1 MKKKLVA
8 LVALAAMVLSMLPVA
23 AFADETTTPTTPKIN
38 IYVTGYNN
46 DMSRDEISVSI
57 TGDDLEVGMLVYWL
71 VNGVDQ
77 PQYLGKI
84 TRTGESQNNFYIKKA
99 DIPGIEDG
107 VNRPLTISVSD
118 ADFENFIISKEV
130 DKDIQPV
137 APSSMKINVDT
148 KGGTSNRTFTV
159 TFDDEYVMGANDE
172 LAYQQFDKDGDP
184 VPGTNTKYVDITS
197 VKDGKFTFTKSFDED
212 TASVK
217 FTFERNGV
225 ADKDLTATVK
235 LESPYGEF
243 KELML
248 DFGTTVIKQG
258 ETLTGK
264 LYYVNTDGKR
274 TDITDEA
281 DSYNVVT
288 TDSDALESSNSP
300 DTPTVTIADDAT
312 LGSKVNILAFYNNKP
327 VNASLTVIDDAEP
340 GKVKMNITSGSIV
353 TEKEDQIGV
362 AFTLLD
368 NNGKTMK
375 LSFRPTNVDIR
386 WIDSSV
392 SDPGF
397 SVIATDGTT
406 TLLQTKGVL
415 NTALACKKPCTG
427 KFEITFTDDKG
438 HAYQVVS
445 DTFTFK
451 DPDAEPEGAQKVV
464 VTIGSTTMQVDGKNK
479 TIIAPPIID
488 NGRTYVP
495 LRAISEA
502 FGATVDWKQATNLI
516 TIDRGDTHIV
526 MTPYKL
532 AYTLNGQEKMMDVA
546 PYISTAYASTMVP
559 VRFIA
564 DAFGFDSIPEYNADN
579 TTRAVTF
586 TVK

>member
-1 MKKKLVA
+1 MKKRLIA

-23 AFADETTTPTTPKIN
+23 AFAAETTTPADDIE

-46 DMSRDEISVSI
+46 NTTGQDVSISI
-57 TGDDLEVGMLVYWL
+57 TGDDLKNGMTVLWRVE
-71 VNGVDQ
+71 GISEFTT
-77 PQYLGKI
+77 LGDI
-84 TRTGESQNNFYIKKA
+84 YNPGGQNNYYLKRA
-99 DIPGIEDG
+99 DIPELSSGNKDK
-107 VNRPLTISVSD
+107 LTIAVVDNELIRQAMES
-118 ADFENFIISKEV
+118 FEKEV
-130 DKDIQPV
+130 VPV
-137 APSSMKINVDT
+137 APSSMKVTVDT

-159 TFDDEYVMGANDE
+159 AFDDGYVMGANDQ
-172 LAYQQFDKDGDP
+172 LAYEQFDKDGDP
-184 VPGTNTKYVDITS
+184 VPGTNTKYVDVTG
-197 VKDGKFTFTKSFDED
+197 VKDGKFTFTRSFDED

-217 FTFERNGV
+217 FTFERNDV
-225 ADKDLTATVK
+225 ADKNLTATVK
-235 LESPYGEF
+235 LASPYGD
-243 KELML
+243 L
-248 DFGTTVIKQG
+248 DYYDFTFDTGSLVERGQDV
-258 ETLTGK
+258 TGK
-264 LYYVNTDGKR
+264 IYYVNKDGKR
-274 TDITDEA
+274 HDITDECFFA
-281 DSYNVVT
+281 VT
-288 TDSDALESSNSP
+288 PTNLVETITDSSDCGFTVKNDSELNKVITITALLNGNKIASQSFTIVSDA
-300 DTPTVTIADDAT
+300 D
-312 LGSKVNILAFYNNKP
+312 
-327 VNASLTVIDDAEP
+327 P
-340 GKVKMNITSGSIV
+340 GDVKMNRTSYNAG
-353 TEKEDQIGV
+353 EELGLE
-362 AFTLLD
+362 FTLLD
-368 NNGKTMK
+368 DKGQTKK
-375 LSFRPTNVDIR
+375 LDFFPSNIDIR

-397 SVIATDGTT
+397 RVNLTDHGASIT
-406 TLLQTKGVL
+406 TKGKL
-415 NTALACKKPCTG
+415 LTSITCDKPCTG

-451 DPDAEPEGAQKVV
+451 DPDAEPEGAEKVV

>member
-1 MKKKLVA
+1 M
-8 LVALAAMVLSMLPVA
+8 
-23 AFADETTTPTTPKIN
+23 
-38 IYVTGYNN
+38 
-46 DMSRDEISVSI
+46 
-57 TGDDLEVGMLVYWL
+57 
-71 VNGVDQ
+71 
-77 PQYLGKI
+77 
-84 TRTGESQNNFYIKKA
+84 
-99 DIPGIEDG
+99 
-107 VNRPLTISVSD
+107 
-118 ADFENFIISKEV
+118 
-130 DKDIQPV
+130 
-137 APSSMKINVDT
+137 
-148 KGGTSNRTFTV
+148 
-159 TFDDEYVMGANDE
+159 
-172 LAYQQFDKDGDP
+172 
-184 VPGTNTKYVDITS
+184 
-197 VKDGKFTFTKSFDED
+197 
-212 TASVK
+212 
-217 FTFERNGV
+217 
-225 ADKDLTATVK
+225 
-235 LESPYGEF
+235 
-243 KELML
+243 
-248 DFGTTVIKQG
+248 
-258 ETLTGK
+258 
-264 LYYVNTDGKR
+264 NTDGKR
-274 TDITDEA
+274 TDITDEVEGYFFSCDDNSVIA
-281 DSYNVVT
+281 
-288 TDSDALESSNSP
+288 SSN
-300 DTPTVTIADDAT
+300 TTTGELTIADNAK
-312 LGSKVNILAFYNNKP
+312 LGSVIKANAFYNGKTITT
-327 VNASLTVIDDAEP
+327 SLTVVSDADP
-340 GKVKMNITSGSIV
+340 GDVKMNRTSYNAG
-353 TEKEDQIGV
+353 EELGLE
-362 AFTLLD
+362 FTLLD
-368 NNGKTMK
+368 DKGQTKK
-375 LSFRPTNVDIR
+375 LDFFPSNIDIR

-397 SVIATDGTT
+397 RVNLTDHGASIT
-406 TLLQTKGVL
+406 TKGKL
-415 NTALACKKPCTG
+415 LTSITCDKPCTG

-451 DPDAEPEGAQKVV
+451 DPDAEPEGAEKVV

>member
-23 AFADETTTPTTPKIN
+23 AFADGTTTPAKDIN
-38 IYVTGYNN
+38 IYVTGYDSNVSGQ
-46 DMSRDEISVSI
+46 DVSVSI
-57 TGDDLEVGMLVYWL
+57 TGKDLKVGMAVYWR
-71 VNGVDQ
+71 VDNVSEFE
-77 PQYLGKI
+77 YLGDI
-84 TRTGESQNNFYIKKA
+84 TKTTGQNNFYIKKA
-99 DIPGIEDG
+99 DIPGLSSADA
-107 VNRPLTISVSD
+107 NDLTIAVMDDDLNRLALES
-118 ADFENFIISKEV
+118 FEKEV
-130 DKDIQPV
+130 LPV
-137 APSSMKINVDT
+137 APSSMKITVDT

-159 TFDDEYVMGANDE
+159 TFDDDYVMGENDE
-172 LAYQQFDKDGDP
+172 LAYQQYDKDGDA

-243 KELML
+243 KELVL

-451 DPDAEPEGAQKVV
+451 DPDAEPEGAEKVV

-479 TIIAPPIID
+479 TIIAPPIVD

-532 AYTLNGQEKMMDVA
+532 AYTLNDQEKMMDVA

>member
-23 AFADETTTPTTPKIN
+23 AFADNTTTPTKDIN
-38 IYVTGYNN
+38 IYVTGYDSNVSGQ
-46 DMSRDEISVSI
+46 DVSVSI
-57 TGDDLEVGMLVYWL
+57 TGKDLKVGMAVYWR
-71 VNGVDQ
+71 VDNVSEFE
-77 PQYLGKI
+77 YLGDI
-84 TRTGESQNNFYIKKA
+84 TKTTGQNNFYIKKA
-99 DIPGIEDG
+99 DIPGLSSADA
-107 VNRPLTISVSD
+107 NDLTIAVMDDDLNRLALES
-118 ADFENFIISKEV
+118 FEKEV
-130 DKDIQPV
+130 LPV
-137 APSSMKINVDT
+137 APSSMKITVDT

-159 TFDDEYVMGANDE
+159 TFDDDYVMGENDE
-172 LAYQQFDKDGDP
+172 LAYQQYDKDGDA

-243 KELML
+243 KELVL

-368 NNGKTMK
+368 DNGKTMK

-451 DPDAEPEGAQKVV
+451 DPDAEPEGAEKVV

>member
-23 AFADETTTPTTPKIN
+23 AFAAETTTPADDIE

-46 DMSRDEISVSI
+46 NTTGQDVSISI
-57 TGDDLEVGMLVYWL
+57 TGDDLKNGMTVLWRVE
-71 VNGVDQ
+71 GISEFTT
-77 PQYLGKI
+77 LGDI
-84 TRTGESQNNFYIKKA
+84 YNPGGQNNYYLKRA
-99 DIPGIEDG
+99 DIPELSSGNKDK
-107 VNRPLTISVSD
+107 LTIAIVDNELIRQAMES
-118 ADFENFIISKEV
+118 FEKEV
-130 DKDIQPV
+130 VPV
-137 APSSMKINVDT
+137 APSSMKVTVDT

-159 TFDDEYVMGANDE
+159 TFDDGYVMGANDQ
-172 LAYQQFDKDGDP
+172 LAYEQFDKDGDP
-184 VPGTNTKYVDITS
+184 VPGTNTKYVDVTG
-197 VKDGKFTFTKSFDED
+197 VKDGKFTFTRSFDED

-217 FTFERNGV
+217 FTFERNDV
-225 ADKDLTATVK
+225 ADKNLTATVK
-235 LESPYGEF
+235 LASPYGD
-243 KELML
+243 L
-248 DFGTTVIKQG
+248 DYYDFTFDTGSLVERGQDVAGTV
-258 ETLTGK
+258 
-264 LYYVNTDGKR
+264 YYVNKEGKR
-274 TDITDEA
+274 YDITDECLFA
-281 DSYNVVT
+281 VT
-288 TDSDALESSNSP
+288 PSNLVEAITDSSDCGFTVKEDAELNK
-300 DTPTVTIADDAT
+300 VITITA
-312 LGSKVNILAFYNNKP
+312 LFNGNKV
-327 VNASLTVIDDAEP
+327 ASQNFTIVEDAEP
-340 GKVKMNITSGSIV
+340 GDVKMNRTSYNAGEETGI
-353 TEKEDQIGV
+353 E
-362 AFTLLD
+362 FTLLD
-368 NNGKTMK
+368 DKGQTMK
-375 LSFRPTNVDIR
+375 LDFFPSNIDIR

-397 SVIATDGTT
+397 RVNLTDHGASIT
-406 TLLQTKGVL
+406 TKGKL
-415 NTALACKKPCTG
+415 LTSITCDKPCTG

>member
-23 AFADETTTPTTPKIN
+23 AFADGTTTPAKDIN
-38 IYVTGYNN
+38 IYVTGYDSNVSGQ
-46 DMSRDEISVSI
+46 DVSVSI
-57 TGDDLEVGMLVYWL
+57 TGKDLKVGMAVYWR
-71 VNGVDQ
+71 VDNVSEFE
-77 PQYLGKI
+77 YLGDI
-84 TRTGESQNNFYIKKA
+84 TKTTGQNNFYIKKA
-99 DIPGIEDG
+99 DIPELSSADA
-107 VNRPLTISVSD
+107 NDLTIAVMDDDLNRLALES
-118 ADFENFIISKEV
+118 FEKEV
-130 DKDIQPV
+130 LPV
-137 APSSMKINVDT
+137 APSSMKITVDT

-159 TFDDEYVMGANDE
+159 TFDDDYVMGENDE
-172 LAYQQFDKDGDP
+172 LAYQQYDKDGDA

-197 VKDGKFTFTKSFDED
+197 VKDGKFTFTESFDED

-243 KELML
+243 KELVL

-415 NTALACKKPCTG
+415 NTALACDKPCTG

-451 DPDAEPEGAQKVV
+451 DPDAEPEGAEKVV

>member
-23 AFADETTTPTTPKIN
+23 AFADDTTTPAKDIN
-38 IYVTGYNN
+38 IYVTGYDSNVSGQ
-46 DMSRDEISVSI
+46 DVSVSI
-57 TGDDLEVGMLVYWL
+57 TGKDLKVGMAVYWR
-71 VNGVDQ
+71 VDDVSEFE
-77 PQYLGKI
+77 YLGDI
-84 TRTGESQNNFYIKKA
+84 TKTTGQNNFYIKKA
-99 DIPGIEDG
+99 DIPELSSADA
-107 VNRPLTISVSD
+107 NDLTIAVMDDDLNRLALES
-118 ADFENFIISKEV
+118 FEKEV
-130 DKDIQPV
+130 LPV
-137 APSSMKINVDT
+137 APSSMKITVDT

-159 TFDDEYVMGANDE
+159 TFDDDYVMGENDE
-172 LAYQQFDKDGDP
+172 LAYQQYDKDGDA

-243 KELML
+243 KELVL

-451 DPDAEPEGAQKVV
+451 DPDAEPEGAEKVV

>member
-23 AFADETTTPTTPKIN
+23 AFADGTTTPAKDIN
-38 IYVTGYNN
+38 IYVTGYDSNVSGQ
-46 DMSRDEISVSI
+46 DVSVSI
-57 TGDDLEVGMLVYWL
+57 TGKDLKVGMAVYWR
-71 VNGVDQ
+71 VDNVSEFE
-77 PQYLGKI
+77 YLGDI
-84 TRTGESQNNFYIKKA
+84 TKTTGQNNFYIKKA
-99 DIPGIEDG
+99 DIPELSSADA
-107 VNRPLTISVSD
+107 NDLTIAVMDDDLNRLALES
-118 ADFENFIISKEV
+118 FEKEV
-130 DKDIQPV
+130 LPV
-137 APSSMKINVDT
+137 APSSMKITVDT

-159 TFDDEYVMGANDE
+159 TFDDDYVMGENDE
-172 LAYQQFDKDGDP
+172 LAYQQYDKDGDA

-235 LESPYGEF
+235 LESPYGEL
-243 KELML
+243 KELDY
-248 DFGTTVIKQG
+248 DFGSAIVKQG
-258 ETLTGK
+258 EKVSGTV
-264 LYYVNTDGKR
+264 YYVNTDGKR
-274 TDITDEA
+274 TDITDEVEGYFFSCDDNSVIA
-281 DSYNVVT
+281 ASNT
-288 TDSDALESSNSP
+288 TTGEL
-300 DTPTVTIADDAT
+300 TIADNAK
-312 LGSKVNILAFYNNKP
+312 LGSVIKANAFYNGKTITT
-327 VNASLTVIDDAEP
+327 SLTVVSDADP
-340 GKVKMNITSGSIV
+340 GDVKMNRTSYNAG
-353 TEKEDQIGV
+353 EELGLE
-362 AFTLLD
+362 FTLLD
-368 NNGKTMK
+368 DKGQTKK
-375 LSFRPTNVDIR
+375 LDFFPSNIDIR

-397 SVIATDGTT
+397 RVNLTDHGASIT
-406 TLLQTKGVL
+406 TKGKL
-415 NTALACKKPCTG
+415 LTSITCDKPCTG

>member
-1 MKKKLVA
+1 MKKRLIA

-23 AFADETTTPTTPKIN
+23 AFADGTTTPAKDIN
-38 IYVTGYNN
+38 IYVTGYDSNVSGQ
-46 DMSRDEISVSI
+46 DVSVSI
-57 TGDDLEVGMLVYWL
+57 TGKDLKVGMAVYWR
-71 VNGVDQ
+71 VDNVSEFE
-77 PQYLGKI
+77 YLGDI
-84 TRTGESQNNFYIKKA
+84 TKTTGQNNFYIKKA
-99 DIPGIEDG
+99 DIPGLSSADA
-107 VNRPLTISVSD
+107 NDLTIAVMDDDLNRLALES
-118 ADFENFIISKEV
+118 FEKEV
-130 DKDIQPV
+130 LPV
-137 APSSMKINVDT
+137 APSSMKITVDT

-159 TFDDEYVMGANDE
+159 TFDDDYVMGENDE
-172 LAYQQFDKDGDP
+172 LAYQQYDKDGDA

-243 KELML
+243 KELVL

-368 NNGKTMK
+368 DNGKTMK

-451 DPDAEPEGAQKVV
+451 DPDAEPEGAEKVV

-479 TIIAPPIID
+479 TIIAPPIVD

>member
-23 AFADETTTPTTPKIN
+23 AFADGTTTPADDIE

-46 DMSRDEISVSI
+46 NTTGQDVSISI
-57 TGDDLEVGMLVYWL
+57 TGDDLKNGMTVLWRVE
-71 VNGVDQ
+71 GISEFTT
-77 PQYLGKI
+77 LGDI
-84 TRTGESQNNFYIKKA
+84 YNPGGQNNYYLKRA
-99 DIPGIEDG
+99 DIPELSSGNKDK
-107 VNRPLTISVSD
+107 LTIAVVDNELIRQAMES
-118 ADFENFIISKEV
+118 FEKEV
-130 DKDIQPV
+130 VPV
-137 APSSMKINVDT
+137 APSSMKVTVDT

-159 TFDDEYVMGANDE
+159 TFDDGYVMGANDQ
-172 LAYQQFDKDGDP
+172 LAYEQFDKDGDP
-184 VPGTNTKYVDITS
+184 VPGTNTKYVDVTG
-197 VKDGKFTFTKSFDED
+197 VKDGKFTFTRSFDED

-217 FTFERNGV
+217 FTFERNDV
-225 ADKDLTATVK
+225 ADKNLTATVK
-235 LESPYGEF
+235 LASPYGD
-243 KELML
+243 L
-248 DFGTTVIKQG
+248 DYYDFTFDTGSLVERGQDVAGTV
-258 ETLTGK
+258 
-264 LYYVNTDGKR
+264 YYVNKEGKR
-274 TDITDEA
+274 YDITDECLFA
-281 DSYNVVT
+281 VT
-288 TDSDALESSNSP
+288 PSNLVEAITDSSDCGFTVKEDAELNK
-300 DTPTVTIADDAT
+300 VITITA
-312 LGSKVNILAFYNNKP
+312 LFNGNKVVSQNFTI
-327 VNASLTVIDDAEP
+327 VEDAEP
-340 GKVKMNITSGSIV
+340 GDVKMNRTSYNAG
-353 TEKEDQIGV
+353 EELGLE
-362 AFTLLD
+362 FTLLD
-368 NNGKTMK
+368 DKGQTKK
-375 LSFRPTNVDIR
+375 LDFFPSNIDIR

-397 SVIATDGTT
+397 RVNLTDHGASIT
-406 TLLQTKGVL
+406 TKGKL
-415 NTALACKKPCTG
+415 LTSITCDKPCTG

-451 DPDAEPEGAQKVV
+451 DPDAEPEGAEKVV

>member
-23 AFADETTTPTTPKIN
+23 AFAAETTTPADDIE

-46 DMSRDEISVSI
+46 NTTGQDVSISI
-57 TGDDLEVGMLVYWL
+57 TGDDLKNGMTVLWRVE
-71 VNGVDQ
+71 GISEFTT
-77 PQYLGKI
+77 LGDI
-84 TRTGESQNNFYIKKA
+84 YNPGGQNNYYLKRA
-99 DIPGIEDG
+99 DIPELSSGNKDK
-107 VNRPLTISVSD
+107 LTIAVVDNELIRQAMES
-118 ADFENFIISKEV
+118 FEKEV
-130 DKDIQPV
+130 VPV
-137 APSSMKINVDT
+137 APSSMKVTVDT

-159 TFDDEYVMGANDE
+159 TFDDGYVMGANDQ
-172 LAYQQFDKDGDP
+172 LAYEQFDKDGDP
-184 VPGTNTKYVDITS
+184 VPGTNTKYVDVTG
-197 VKDGKFTFTKSFDED
+197 VKDGKFTFTRSFDED

-217 FTFERNGV
+217 FTFERNDV
-225 ADKDLTATVK
+225 ADKNLTATVK
-235 LESPYGEF
+235 LASPYGD
-243 KELML
+243 L
-248 DFGTTVIKQG
+248 DYYDFTFDTGSLVERGQDVAGTV
-258 ETLTGK
+258 
-264 LYYVNTDGKR
+264 YYVNKEGKR
-274 TDITDEA
+274 YDITDECLFA
-281 DSYNVVT
+281 VT
-288 TDSDALESSNSP
+288 PSNLVEAITDSSDCGFTVKEDAELNK
-300 DTPTVTIADDAT
+300 VITITA
-312 LGSKVNILAFYNNKP
+312 LFNGNKV
-327 VNASLTVIDDAEP
+327 ASQNFTIVEDAEP
-340 GKVKMNITSGSIV
+340 GDVKMNRTSYNAGEETGI
-353 TEKEDQIGV
+353 E
-362 AFTLLD
+362 FTLLD
-368 NNGKTMK
+368 DKGQTMK
-375 LSFRPTNVDIR
+375 LDFFPSDINIR
-386 WIDSSV
+386 WIDSSAN
-392 SDPGF
+392 DPGF
-397 SVIATDGTT
+397 RVNLTDHGASIT
-406 TLLQTKGVL
+406 TKGKL
-415 NTALACKKPCTG
+415 LTSITCDKPCTG

-451 DPDAEPEGAQKVV
+451 DPDAEPEGAEKVV

-479 TIIAPPIID
+479 TIIAPPIVD

-502 FGATVDWKQATNLI
+502 FGATVDWKQESNLI

>member
-23 AFADETTTPTTPKIN
+23 AFADNTTTPAKDIN
-38 IYVTGYNN
+38 IYVTGYDSNVSGQ
-46 DMSRDEISVSI
+46 DVSVSI
-57 TGDDLEVGMLVYWL
+57 TGKDLKVGMAVYWR
-71 VNGVDQ
+71 VDNVSEFE
-77 PQYLGKI
+77 YLGDI
-84 TRTGESQNNFYIKKA
+84 TKTTGQNNFYIKKA
-99 DIPGIEDG
+99 DIPELSSADA
-107 VNRPLTISVSD
+107 NDLTIAVMDDDLNRLALES
-118 ADFENFIISKEV
+118 FEKEV
-130 DKDIQPV
+130 LPV
-137 APSSMKINVDT
+137 APSSMKITVDT

-159 TFDDEYVMGANDE
+159 TFDDDYVMGENDE
-172 LAYQQFDKDGDP
+172 LAYQQYDKDGDA

-197 VKDGKFTFTKSFDED
+197 VKDGKFTFTESFDED

-243 KELML
+243 KELVL

-368 NNGKTMK
+368 DNGKTMK

-451 DPDAEPEGAQKVV
+451 DPDTEPEGAEKVV

-479 TIIAPPIID
+479 TIIAPPIVD

-532 AYTLNGQEKMMDVA
+532 AYTLNDQEKMMDVA
-546 PYISTAYASTMVP
+546 PYISNAYASTMVP

>member
-23 AFADETTTPTTPKIN
+23 AFADGATTPAKDIN
-38 IYVTGYNN
+38 IYVTGYDSNVSGQ
-46 DMSRDEISVSI
+46 DVSVSI
-57 TGDDLEVGMLVYWL
+57 TGKDLKVGMAVYWR
-71 VNGVDQ
+71 VDNVSEFE
-77 PQYLGKI
+77 YLGDI
-84 TRTGESQNNFYIKKA
+84 TKTTGQNNFYIKKA
-99 DIPGIEDG
+99 DIPELSSADA
-107 VNRPLTISVSD
+107 NDLTIAVMDDDLNRLALES
-118 ADFENFIISKEV
+118 FEKEV
-130 DKDIQPV
+130 LPV
-137 APSSMKINVDT
+137 APSSMKITVDT

-159 TFDDEYVMGANDE
+159 TFDDDYVMGENDE
-172 LAYQQFDKDGDP
+172 LAYQQYDKDGDA

-243 KELML
+243 KELVL

-451 DPDAEPEGAQKVV
+451 DPDAEPEGAEKVV

-479 TIIAPPIID
+479 TIIAPPIVD

-502 FGATVDWKQATNLI
+502 FGATVDWKQESNLI

>member
-23 AFADETTTPTTPKIN
+23 AFAAETTTPADDIE

-46 DMSRDEISVSI
+46 NTTGQDVSISI
-57 TGDDLEVGMLVYWL
+57 TGDDLKNGMTVLWRVE
-71 VNGVDQ
+71 GISEFTT
-77 PQYLGKI
+77 LGDI
-84 TRTGESQNNFYIKKA
+84 YNPGGQNNYYLKRA
-99 DIPGIEDG
+99 DIPELSSGNKDK
-107 VNRPLTISVSD
+107 LTIAIVDNELIRQAMES
-118 ADFENFIISKEV
+118 FEKEV
-130 DKDIQPV
+130 VPV
-137 APSSMKINVDT
+137 APSSMKVTVDT

-159 TFDDEYVMGANDE
+159 TFDDGYVMGANDQ
-172 LAYQQFDKDGDP
+172 LAYEQFDKDGDP
-184 VPGTNTKYVDITS
+184 VPGTNTKYVDVTG
-197 VKDGKFTFTKSFDED
+197 VKDGKFTFTRSFDED

-217 FTFERNGV
+217 FTFERNDV
-225 ADKDLTATVK
+225 ADKNLTATVK
-235 LESPYGEF
+235 LASPYGD
-243 KELML
+243 L
-248 DFGTTVIKQG
+248 DYYDFTFDTGSLVERGQDVAGTV
-258 ETLTGK
+258 
-264 LYYVNTDGKR
+264 YYVNKEGKR
-274 TDITDEA
+274 YDITDECLFA
-281 DSYNVVT
+281 VT
-288 TDSDALESSNSP
+288 PSNLVEAITDSSDCGFTVKEDAELNK
-300 DTPTVTIADDAT
+300 VITITA
-312 LGSKVNILAFYNNKP
+312 LFNGNKV
-327 VNASLTVIDDAEP
+327 ASQNFTIVEDAEP
-340 GKVKMNITSGSIV
+340 GDVKMNRTSYNAGEETGI
-353 TEKEDQIGV
+353 E
-362 AFTLLD
+362 FTLLD
-368 NNGKTMK
+368 DKGQTMK
-375 LSFRPTNVDIR
+375 LDFFPSDINIR

-397 SVIATDGTT
+397 RVNLTDHGASIT
-406 TLLQTKGVL
+406 TKGKL
-415 NTALACKKPCTG
+415 LTSITCDKPCTG

-451 DPDAEPEGAQKVV
+451 DPDAEPEGAEKVV

-479 TIIAPPIID
+479 TIIAPPIVD

>member
-23 AFADETTTPTTPKIN
+23 AFADGTTTPAKDIN
-38 IYVTGYNN
+38 IYVTGYDSNVSGQ
-46 DMSRDEISVSI
+46 DVSVSI
-57 TGDDLEVGMLVYWL
+57 TGKDLKVGMAVYWR
-71 VNGVDQ
+71 VDNVSEFE
-77 PQYLGKI
+77 YLGDI
-84 TRTGESQNNFYIKKA
+84 TKTTGQNNFYIKKA
-99 DIPGIEDG
+99 DIPELSSADA
-107 VNRPLTISVSD
+107 NDLTIAVMDDDLNRLALES
-118 ADFENFIISKEV
+118 FEKEV
-130 DKDIQPV
+130 LPV
-137 APSSMKINVDT
+137 APSSMKITVDT

-159 TFDDEYVMGANDE
+159 TFDDDYVMGENDE
-172 LAYQQFDKDGDP
+172 LAYQQYDKDGDA

-235 LESPYGEF
+235 LESPYGEL
-243 KELML
+243 KELDY
-248 DFGTTVIKQG
+248 DFGSAIVKQG
-258 ETLTGK
+258 EKVSGTV
-264 LYYVNTDGKR
+264 YYVNTDGKR
-274 TDITDEA
+274 TDITDEVEGYFFSCDDNSVIA
-281 DSYNVVT
+281 
-288 TDSDALESSNSP
+288 SSN
-300 DTPTVTIADDAT
+300 TTTGELTIADNAK
-312 LGSKVNILAFYNNKP
+312 LGSVIKANAFYNGKTITT
-327 VNASLTVIDDAEP
+327 SLTVVSDADP
-340 GKVKMNITSGSIV
+340 GDVKMNRTSYNAG
-353 TEKEDQIGV
+353 EELGLE
-362 AFTLLD
+362 FTLLD
-368 NNGKTMK
+368 DKGQTKK
-375 LSFRPTNVDIR
+375 LDFFPSNIDIR

-397 SVIATDGTT
+397 RVNLTDHGASIT
-406 TLLQTKGVL
+406 TKGKL
-415 NTALACKKPCTG
+415 LTSITCDKPCTG

-451 DPDAEPEGAQKVV
+451 DPDAEPEGAEKVV

>member
-23 AFADETTTPTTPKIN
+23 AFADNTTTPAKDIN
-38 IYVTGYNN
+38 IYVTGYDSNVSGQ
-46 DMSRDEISVSI
+46 DVSVSI
-57 TGDDLEVGMLVYWL
+57 TGKDLKVGMAVYWR
-71 VNGVDQ
+71 VDNVSEFE
-77 PQYLGKI
+77 YLGDI
-84 TRTGESQNNFYIKKA
+84 TKTTGQNNFYIKKA
-99 DIPGIEDG
+99 DIPGLSSADA
-107 VNRPLTISVSD
+107 NDLTIAVMDDDLNRLALES
-118 ADFENFIISKEV
+118 FEKEV
-130 DKDIQPV
+130 LPV
-137 APSSMKINVDT
+137 APSSMKITVDT

-159 TFDDEYVMGANDE
+159 TFDDDYVMGENDE
-172 LAYQQFDKDGDP
+172 LAYQQYDKDGDA

-235 LESPYGEF
+235 LESPYGEL
-243 KELML
+243 KELDY
-248 DFGTTVIKQG
+248 DFGSAIVKQG
-258 ETLTGK
+258 EKVSGTV
-264 LYYVNTDGKR
+264 YYVNTDGKR
-274 TDITDEA
+274 TDITDEVEGYFFSCDDNSVIA
-281 DSYNVVT
+281 ASNT
-288 TDSDALESSNSP
+288 TTGEL
-300 DTPTVTIADDAT
+300 TIADNAK
-312 LGSKVNILAFYNNKP
+312 LGSVIKANAFYNGKTITT
-327 VNASLTVIDDAEP
+327 SLTVVSDADP
-340 GKVKMNITSGSIV
+340 GDVKMNRTSYNAG
-353 TEKEDQIGV
+353 EELGLE
-362 AFTLLD
+362 FTLLD
-368 NNGKTMK
+368 DKGQTKK
-375 LSFRPTNVDIR
+375 LDFFPSNIDIR

-397 SVIATDGTT
+397 RVNLTDHGASIT
-406 TLLQTKGVL
+406 TKGKL
-415 NTALACKKPCTG
+415 LTSITCDKPCTG

>member
-8 LVALAAMVLSMLPVA
+8 FVALAAMVLSMLPVA
-23 AFADETTTPTTPKIN
+23 AFADNTTTPAKDIN
-38 IYVTGYNN
+38 IYVTGYDSNVSGQ
-46 DMSRDEISVSI
+46 DVSVSI
-57 TGDDLEVGMLVYWL
+57 TGKDLKVGMAVYWR
-71 VNGVDQ
+71 VDNVSEFE
-77 PQYLGKI
+77 YLGDI
-84 TRTGESQNNFYIKKA
+84 TKTTGQNNFYIKKA
-99 DIPGIEDG
+99 DIPGLSSADA
-107 VNRPLTISVSD
+107 NDLTIAVMDDDLNRLALES
-118 ADFENFIISKEV
+118 FEKEV
-130 DKDIQPV
+130 LPV
-137 APSSMKINVDT
+137 APSSMKITVDT

-159 TFDDEYVMGANDE
+159 TFDDDYVMGENDE
-172 LAYQQFDKDGDP
+172 LAYQQYDKDGDA

-235 LESPYGEF
+235 LESPYGEL
-243 KELML
+243 KELDY
-248 DFGTTVIKQG
+248 DFGSAIVKQG
-258 ETLTGK
+258 EKVSGTV
-264 LYYVNTDGKR
+264 YYVNTDGKR
-274 TDITDEA
+274 TDITDEVEGYFFSCDDNSVIA
-281 DSYNVVT
+281 ASNT
-288 TDSDALESSNSP
+288 TTGEL
-300 DTPTVTIADDAT
+300 TIADNAK
-312 LGSKVNILAFYNNKP
+312 LGSVIKANAFYNGKTITT
-327 VNASLTVIDDAEP
+327 SLTVVSDADP
-340 GKVKMNITSGSIV
+340 GDVKMNRTSYNAG
-353 TEKEDQIGV
+353 EELGLE
-362 AFTLLD
+362 FTLLD
-368 NNGKTMK
+368 DKGQTMK
-375 LSFRPTNVDIR
+375 LDFFPSNIDIR

-397 SVIATDGTT
+397 RVNLTDHGASIT
-406 TLLQTKGVL
+406 TKGKL
-415 NTALACKKPCTG
+415 LTSITCDKPCTG

-451 DPDAEPEGAQKVV
+451 DPDAEPEGAEKVV

-479 TIIAPPIID
+479 TIIAPPIVD

-502 FGATVDWKQATNLI
+502 FGATVDWKQESNLI

>member
-1 MKKKLVA
+1 MKKRLIA

-23 AFADETTTPTTPKIN
+23 AFAAETTTPADDIE

-46 DMSRDEISVSI
+46 NTTGQDVSISI
-57 TGDDLEVGMLVYWL
+57 TGDDLKNGMTVLWRVE
-71 VNGVDQ
+71 GISEFTT
-77 PQYLGKI
+77 LGDI
-84 TRTGESQNNFYIKKA
+84 YNPGGQNNYYLKRA
-99 DIPGIEDG
+99 DIPELSSGNKDK
-107 VNRPLTISVSD
+107 LTIAVVDNELIRQAMES
-118 ADFENFIISKEV
+118 FEKEV
-130 DKDIQPV
+130 VPV
-137 APSSMKINVDT
+137 APSSMKVTVDT

-159 TFDDEYVMGANDE
+159 TFDDGYVMGANDQ
-172 LAYQQFDKDGDP
+172 LAYEQFDKDGDP
-184 VPGTNTKYVDITS
+184 VPGTNTKYVDVTG
-197 VKDGKFTFTKSFDED
+197 VKDGKFTFTRSFDED

-235 LESPYGEF
+235 LESPYGEL
-243 KELML
+243 KELDY
-248 DFGTTVIKQG
+248 DFGSAIVKQG
-258 ETLTGK
+258 EKVSGTV
-264 LYYVNTDGKR
+264 YYVNTDGKR
-274 TDITDEA
+274 TDITDEVEEYFFSCDDNSVIA
-281 DSYNVVT
+281 ASNT
-288 TDSDALESSNSP
+288 TTGEL
-300 DTPTVTIADDAT
+300 TIADNAK
-312 LGSKVNILAFYNNKP
+312 LGSVIKANAFYNGKTITT
-327 VNASLTVIDDAEP
+327 SLTVVSDADP
-340 GKVKMNITSGSIV
+340 GDVKMNRTSYNAG
-353 TEKEDQIGV
+353 EELGLE
-362 AFTLLD
+362 FTLLD
-368 NNGKTMK
+368 DKGQTKK
-375 LSFRPTNVDIR
+375 LDFFPSNIDIR

-397 SVIATDGTT
+397 RVNLTDHGASIT
-406 TLLQTKGVL
+406 TKGKL
-415 NTALACKKPCTG
+415 LTSITCDKPCTG

-451 DPDAEPEGAQKVV
+451 DPDAEPEGAEKVV

>member
-23 AFADETTTPTTPKIN
+23 AFADNTTAPAKDIN
-38 IYVTGYNN
+38 IYVTGYDSNVSGQ
-46 DMSRDEISVSI
+46 DVSVSI
-57 TGDDLEVGMLVYWL
+57 TGKDLKVGMAVYWR
-71 VNGVDQ
+71 VDNVSEFE
-77 PQYLGKI
+77 YLGDI
-84 TRTGESQNNFYIKKA
+84 TKTTGQNNFYIKKA
-99 DIPGIEDG
+99 DIPGLSSADA
-107 VNRPLTISVSD
+107 NDLTIAVMDDDLNRLALES
-118 ADFENFIISKEV
+118 FEKEV
-130 DKDIQPV
+130 LPV
-137 APSSMKINVDT
+137 APSSMKITVDT

-159 TFDDEYVMGANDE
+159 TFDDDYVMGENDE
-172 LAYQQFDKDGDP
+172 LAYQQYDKDGDA

-217 FTFERNGV
+217 FTFERNDV
-225 ADKDLTATVK
+225 ADKNLTATVK
-235 LESPYGEF
+235 LASPYGD
-243 KELML
+243 L
-248 DFGTTVIKQG
+248 DYYDFTFDTGSLVERGQDVAGTV
-258 ETLTGK
+258 
-264 LYYVNTDGKR
+264 YYVNKEGKR
-274 TDITDEA
+274 YDITDECLFA
-281 DSYNVVT
+281 VT
-288 TDSDALESSNSP
+288 PSNLVEAITDSSDCGFTVKEDAELNK
-300 DTPTVTIADDAT
+300 VITITA
-312 LGSKVNILAFYNNKP
+312 LFNGNKV
-327 VNASLTVIDDAEP
+327 ASQNFTIVEDAEP
-340 GKVKMNITSGSIV
+340 GDVKMNRTSYNAGEETGI
-353 TEKEDQIGV
+353 E
-362 AFTLLD
+362 FTLLD
-368 NNGKTMK
+368 DKGQTMK
-375 LSFRPTNVDIR
+375 LDFFPSDINIR

-397 SVIATDGTT
+397 RVNLTDHGASIT
-406 TLLQTKGVL
+406 TKGKL
-415 NTALACKKPCTG
+415 LTSITCDKPCTG

-451 DPDAEPEGAQKVV
+451 DPDAEPEGAEKVV

>member
-1 MKKKLVA
+1 MKKRLIA

-23 AFADETTTPTTPKIN
+23 AFAAETTTPADDIE

-46 DMSRDEISVSI
+46 NTTGQDVSISI
-57 TGDDLEVGMLVYWL
+57 TGDDLKNGMTVLWRVE
-71 VNGVDQ
+71 GISEFTT
-77 PQYLGKI
+77 LGDI
-84 TRTGESQNNFYIKKA
+84 YNPGGQNNYYLKRA
-99 DIPGIEDG
+99 DIPELSSGNKDK
-107 VNRPLTISVSD
+107 LTIAVVDNELIRQAMES
-118 ADFENFIISKEV
+118 FEKEV
-130 DKDIQPV
+130 VPV
-137 APSSMKINVDT
+137 APSSMKVTVDT

-159 TFDDEYVMGANDE
+159 TFDDGYVMGANDQ
-172 LAYQQFDKDGDP
+172 LAYEQFDKDGDP
-184 VPGTNTKYVDITS
+184 VPGTNTKYVDVTG
-197 VKDGKFTFTKSFDED
+197 VKDGKFTFTRSFDED

-217 FTFERNGV
+217 FTFERNDV
-225 ADKDLTATVK
+225 ADKNLTATVK
-235 LESPYGEF
+235 LASPYGD
-243 KELML
+243 L
-248 DFGTTVIKQG
+248 DYYDFTFDTGSLVERGQDVAGTV
-258 ETLTGK
+258 
-264 LYYVNTDGKR
+264 YYVNKEGKR
-274 TDITDEA
+274 YDITDECLFA
-281 DSYNVVT
+281 VT
-288 TDSDALESSNSP
+288 PSNLVEAITDSSDCGFTVKEDAELNK
-300 DTPTVTIADDAT
+300 VITITA
-312 LGSKVNILAFYNNKP
+312 LFNGNKV
-327 VNASLTVIDDAEP
+327 ASQNFTIVEDAEP
-340 GKVKMNITSGSIV
+340 GDVKMNRTSYNAGEETGI
-353 TEKEDQIGV
+353 E
-362 AFTLLD
+362 FTLLD
-368 NNGKTMK
+368 DKGQTMK
-375 LSFRPTNVDIR
+375 LDFFPSDINIR

-392 SDPGF
+392 SDTGF
-397 SVIATDGTT
+397 RVNLTDHGASITT
-406 TLLQTKGVL
+406 NGKLLTSI
-415 NTALACKKPCTG
+415 TCDKPCTG

-451 DPDAEPEGAQKVV
+451 DPDAEPEGAEKVV

-479 TIIAPPIID
+479 TIIAPPIVD

>member
-8 LVALAAMVLSMLPVA
+8 LVALAAMVLSMLPVT
-23 AFADETTTPTTPKIN
+23 AFADDTTTPAKDIN
-38 IYVTGYNN
+38 IYVTGYDSNVSGQ
-46 DMSRDEISVSI
+46 DVSVSI
-57 TGDDLEVGMLVYWL
+57 TGKDLKVGMAVYWR
-71 VNGVDQ
+71 VDDVSEFE
-77 PQYLGKI
+77 YLGDI
-84 TRTGESQNNFYIKKA
+84 TKTTGQNNFYIKKA
-99 DIPGIEDG
+99 DIPELSSADA
-107 VNRPLTISVSD
+107 NDLTIAVMDDDLNRLALES
-118 ADFENFIISKEV
+118 FEKEV
-130 DKDIQPV
+130 LPV
-137 APSSMKINVDT
+137 APSSMKITVDT

-159 TFDDEYVMGANDE
+159 TFDDDYVMGENDE
-172 LAYQQFDKDGDP
+172 LAYQQYDKDGDA

-235 LESPYGEF
+235 LESPYGEL
-243 KELML
+243 KELDY
-248 DFGTTVIKQG
+248 DFGSAIVKQG
-258 ETLTGK
+258 EKVSGTV
-264 LYYVNTDGKR
+264 YYVNTDGKR
-274 TDITDEA
+274 TDITDEVEGYFFSCDDNSVIA
-281 DSYNVVT
+281 
-288 TDSDALESSNSP
+288 SSN
-300 DTPTVTIADDAT
+300 TTTGELTIADNAK
-312 LGSKVNILAFYNNKP
+312 LGSVIKANAFYNGKTITT
-327 VNASLTVIDDAEP
+327 SLTVVSDADP
-340 GKVKMNITSGSIV
+340 GDVKMNRTSYNAG
-353 TEKEDQIGV
+353 EELGLE
-362 AFTLLD
+362 FTLLD
-368 NNGKTMK
+368 DKGQTKK
-375 LSFRPTNVDIR
+375 LDFFPSNIDIR

-397 SVIATDGTT
+397 RVNLTDHGASIT
-406 TLLQTKGVL
+406 TKGKL
-415 NTALACKKPCTG
+415 LTSITCDKPCTG

-451 DPDAEPEGAQKVV
+451 DPDAEPEGAEKVV

>member
-1 MKKKLVA
+1 MKKKLVS

-23 AFADETTTPTTPKIN
+23 AFAAETTTPADDIE

-46 DMSRDEISVSI
+46 NTTGQDVSISI
-57 TGDDLEVGMLVYWL
+57 TGDDLKNGMTVLWRVE
-71 VNGVDQ
+71 GISEFTT
-77 PQYLGKI
+77 LGDI
-84 TRTGESQNNFYIKKA
+84 YNPGGQNNYYLKRA
-99 DIPGIEDG
+99 DIPELSSGNKDK
-107 VNRPLTISVSD
+107 LTIAVVDNELIRQAMES
-118 ADFENFIISKEV
+118 FEKEV
-130 DKDIQPV
+130 VPV
-137 APSSMKINVDT
+137 APSSMKVTVDT

-159 TFDDEYVMGANDE
+159 TFDDGYVMGANDQ
-172 LAYQQFDKDGDP
+172 LAYEQFDKDGDP
-184 VPGTNTKYVDITS
+184 VPGTNTKYVDVTG
-197 VKDGKFTFTKSFDED
+197 VKDGKFTFTRSFDED

-217 FTFERNGV
+217 FTFERNDV
-225 ADKDLTATVK
+225 ADKNLTATVK
-235 LESPYGEF
+235 LASPYGD
-243 KELML
+243 L
-248 DFGTTVIKQG
+248 DYYDFTFDTGSLVERGQDVAGTV
-258 ETLTGK
+258 
-264 LYYVNTDGKR
+264 YYVNKEGKR
-274 TDITDEA
+274 YDITDECLFA
-281 DSYNVVT
+281 VT
-288 TDSDALESSNSP
+288 PSNLVEAITDSSDCGFTVKEDAELNK
-300 DTPTVTIADDAT
+300 VITITA
-312 LGSKVNILAFYNNKP
+312 LFNGNKV
-327 VNASLTVIDDAEP
+327 ASQNFTIVEDAEP
-340 GKVKMNITSGSIV
+340 GDVKMNRTSYNAGEETGI
-353 TEKEDQIGV
+353 E
-362 AFTLLD
+362 FTLLD
-368 NNGKTMK
+368 DKGQTKK
-375 LSFRPTNVDIR
+375 LDFFPSDIDIR

-397 SVIATDGTT
+397 RVNLTDHGASIT
-406 TLLQTKGVL
+406 TKGKL
-415 NTALACKKPCTG
+415 LTSITCDKPCTG

-451 DPDAEPEGAQKVV
+451 DPDAEPEGAEKVV

-502 FGATVDWKQATNLI
+502 FGATVDWKQESNLI

>member
-23 AFADETTTPTTPKIN
+23 AFADGTTTPAKDIN
-38 IYVTGYNN
+38 IYVTGYDSNVSGQ
-46 DMSRDEISVSI
+46 DVSVSI
-57 TGDDLEVGMLVYWL
+57 TGKDLKVGMAVYWR
-71 VNGVDQ
+71 VDNVSEFE
-77 PQYLGKI
+77 YLGDI
-84 TRTGESQNNFYIKKA
+84 TKTTGQNNFYIKKA
-99 DIPGIEDG
+99 DIPELSSADA
-107 VNRPLTISVSD
+107 NDLTIAVMDDDLNRLALES
-118 ADFENFIISKEV
+118 FEKEV
-130 DKDIQPV
+130 LPV
-137 APSSMKINVDT
+137 APSSMKITVDT

-159 TFDDEYVMGANDE
+159 TFDDDYVMGENDE
-172 LAYQQFDKDGDP
+172 LAYQQYDKDGDA

-217 FTFERNGV
+217 FTFEHNGV

-235 LESPYGEF
+235 LESPYGEL
-243 KELML
+243 KELDY
-248 DFGTTVIKQG
+248 DFGSAIVKQG
-258 ETLTGK
+258 EKVSGTV
-264 LYYVNTDGKR
+264 YYVNTDGKR
-274 TDITDEA
+274 TDITDEVEGYFFSCDDNSA
-281 DSYNVVT
+281 I
-288 TDSDALESSNSP
+288 ASSN
-300 DTPTVTIADDAT
+300 TTTGELTIADNAK
-312 LGSKVNILAFYNNKP
+312 LGSVIKANAFYNGKTITT
-327 VNASLTVIDDAEP
+327 SLTVVSDADP
-340 GKVKMNITSGSIV
+340 GDVKMNRTSYNAG
-353 TEKEDQIGV
+353 EELGLE
-362 AFTLLD
+362 FTLLD
-368 NNGKTMK
+368 DKGQTKK
-375 LSFRPTNVDIR
+375 LDFFPSNIDIR

-397 SVIATDGTT
+397 RVNLTDHGASIT
-406 TLLQTKGVL
+406 TKGKL
-415 NTALACKKPCTG
+415 LTSITCDKPCTG

-451 DPDAEPEGAQKVV
+451 DPDAEPEGAEKVV

>member
-23 AFADETTTPTTPKIN
+23 AFADDTTTPAKDIN
-38 IYVTGYNN
+38 IYVTGYDSNVSGQ
-46 DMSRDEISVSI
+46 DVSVSI
-57 TGDDLEVGMLVYWL
+57 TGKDLKVGMAVYWR
-71 VNGVDQ
+71 VDDVSEFE
-77 PQYLGKI
+77 YLGDI
-84 TRTGESQNNFYIKKA
+84 TKTTGQNNFYIKKA
-99 DIPGIEDG
+99 DIPELSSADA
-107 VNRPLTISVSD
+107 NDLTIAVMDDDLNRLALES
-118 ADFENFIISKEV
+118 FEKEV
-130 DKDIQPV
+130 LPV
-137 APSSMKINVDT
+137 APSSMKITVDT

-159 TFDDEYVMGANDE
+159 TFDDDYVMGENDE
-172 LAYQQFDKDGDP
+172 LAYQQYDKDGDA

-235 LESPYGEF
+235 LESPYGEL
-243 KELML
+243 KELDY
-248 DFGTTVIKQG
+248 DFGSAIVKQG
-258 ETLTGK
+258 EKVSGTV
-264 LYYVNTDGKR
+264 YYVNTDGKR
-274 TDITDEA
+274 TDITDEVEGYFFSCDDNSVIA
-281 DSYNVVT
+281 ASNT
-288 TDSDALESSNSP
+288 TTGEL
-300 DTPTVTIADDAT
+300 TIADNAK
-312 LGSKVNILAFYNNKP
+312 LGSVIKANAFYNGKTITT
-327 VNASLTVIDDAEP
+327 SLTVVSDADP
-340 GKVKMNITSGSIV
+340 GDVKMNRTSYNAG
-353 TEKEDQIGV
+353 EELGLE
-362 AFTLLD
+362 FTLLD
-368 NNGKTMK
+368 DKGQTKK
-375 LSFRPTNVDIR
+375 LDFFPSNIDIR

-397 SVIATDGTT
+397 RVNLTDHGASIT
-406 TLLQTKGVL
+406 TKGKL
-415 NTALACKKPCTG
+415 LTSITCDKPCTG

-451 DPDAEPEGAQKVV
+451 DPDAEPEGAEKVV
-464 VTIGSTTMQVDGKNK
+464 VTIGSTTMQVDGKNT
-479 TIIAPPIID
+479 TIIAPPIVD

-502 FGATVDWKQATNLI
+502 FGATVDWDQATNLI

>member
-1 MKKKLVA
+1 MKKKLVS

-23 AFADETTTPTTPKIN
+23 AFADNTTTPAKDIN
-38 IYVTGYNN
+38 IYVTGYDSNVSGQ
-46 DMSRDEISVSI
+46 DVSVSI
-57 TGDDLEVGMLVYWL
+57 TGKDLKVGMAVYWR
-71 VNGVDQ
+71 VDNVSEFE
-77 PQYLGKI
+77 YLGDI
-84 TRTGESQNNFYIKKA
+84 TKTTGQNNFYIKKA
-99 DIPGIEDG
+99 DIPGLSSADA
-107 VNRPLTISVSD
+107 NDLTIAVMDDDLNRLALES
-118 ADFENFIISKEV
+118 FEKEV
-130 DKDIQPV
+130 LPV
-137 APSSMKINVDT
+137 APSSMKITVDT

-159 TFDDEYVMGANDE
+159 TFDDDYVMGENDE
-172 LAYQQFDKDGDP
+172 LAYQQYDKDGDA

-235 LESPYGEF
+235 LESPYGEL
-243 KELML
+243 KELDY
-248 DFGTTVIKQG
+248 DFGSAIVKQG
-258 ETLTGK
+258 EKVSGTV
-264 LYYVNTDGKR
+264 YYVNTDGKR
-274 TDITDEA
+274 TDITDEVEGYFFSCDDNSVIA
-281 DSYNVVT
+281 
-288 TDSDALESSNSP
+288 SSN
-300 DTPTVTIADDAT
+300 TTTGELTIADNAK
-312 LGSKVNILAFYNNKP
+312 LGSVIKANAFYNGKTITT
-327 VNASLTVIDDAEP
+327 SLTVVSDADP
-340 GKVKMNITSGSIV
+340 GDVKMNRTSYNAG
-353 TEKEDQIGV
+353 EELGLE
-362 AFTLLD
+362 FTLLD
-368 NNGKTMK
+368 DKGQTKK
-375 LSFRPTNVDIR
+375 LDFFPSNIDIR

-397 SVIATDGTT
+397 RVNLTDHGASIT
-406 TLLQTKGVL
+406 TKGKL
-415 NTALACKKPCTG
+415 LTSITCDKPCTG

-451 DPDAEPEGAQKVV
+451 DPDAEPEGAEKVV

>member
-23 AFADETTTPTTPKIN
+23 AFADGTTTPAKDIN
-38 IYVTGYNN
+38 IYVTGYDSNVSGQ
-46 DMSRDEISVSI
+46 DVSVSI
-57 TGDDLEVGMLVYWL
+57 TGKDLKVGMAVYWR
-71 VNGVDQ
+71 VDNVSEFE
-77 PQYLGKI
+77 YLGDI
-84 TRTGESQNNFYIKKA
+84 TKTTGQNNFYIKKA
-99 DIPGIEDG
+99 DIPELSSADA
-107 VNRPLTISVSD
+107 NDLTIAVMDDDLNRLALES
-118 ADFENFIISKEV
+118 FEKEV
-130 DKDIQPV
+130 LPV
-137 APSSMKINVDT
+137 APSSMKITVDT

-159 TFDDEYVMGANDE
+159 TFDDDYVMGENDE
-172 LAYQQFDKDGDP
+172 LAYQQYDKDGDA

-197 VKDGKFTFTKSFDED
+197 VKDGKFTFTESFDED

-217 FTFERNGV
+217 FTFERNDV
-225 ADKDLTATVK
+225 ADKNLTATVK
-235 LESPYGEF
+235 LASPYGD
-243 KELML
+243 L
-248 DFGTTVIKQG
+248 DYYDFTFDTGSLVERGQDVAGTV
-258 ETLTGK
+258 
-264 LYYVNTDGKR
+264 YYVNKEGKR
-274 TDITDEA
+274 YDITDECLFA
-281 DSYNVVT
+281 VTPSNLVEAITDSSDCGFTVKKDAELNKVVT
-288 TDSDALESSNSP
+288 ITALFNGNKIASQSFTIVSDA
-300 DTPTVTIADDAT
+300 D
-312 LGSKVNILAFYNNKP
+312 
-327 VNASLTVIDDAEP
+327 P
-340 GKVKMNITSGSIV
+340 GDVKMNRTSYNAG
-353 TEKEDQIGV
+353 EELGLE
-362 AFTLLD
+362 FTLLD
-368 NNGKTMK
+368 DKGQTKK
-375 LSFRPTNVDIR
+375 LDFFPSNIDIR

-397 SVIATDGTT
+397 RVNLTDHGASIT
-406 TLLQTKGVL
+406 TKGKL
-415 NTALACKKPCTG
+415 LTSITCDKPCTG

-479 TIIAPPIID
+479 TIIAPPIVD

>member
-23 AFADETTTPTTPKIN
+23 AFADGTTTPAKDIN
-38 IYVTGYNN
+38 IYVTGYDSNVSGQ
-46 DMSRDEISVSI
+46 DVSVSI
-57 TGDDLEVGMLVYWL
+57 TGKDLKVGMAVYWR
-71 VNGVDQ
+71 VDNVSEFE
-77 PQYLGKI
+77 YLGDI
-84 TRTGESQNNFYIKKA
+84 TKTTGQNNFYIKKA
-99 DIPGIEDG
+99 DIPELSSADA
-107 VNRPLTISVSD
+107 NDLTIAVMDDDLNRLALES
-118 ADFENFIISKEV
+118 FEKEV
-130 DKDIQPV
+130 LPV
-137 APSSMKINVDT
+137 APSSMKITVDT

-159 TFDDEYVMGANDE
+159 TFDDDYVMGENDE
-172 LAYQQFDKDGDP
+172 LAYQQYDKDGDA
-184 VPGTNTKYVDITS
+184 VPGTNTQYVDITS

-243 KELML
+243 KELVL

-368 NNGKTMK
+368 DNGKTMK

-451 DPDAEPEGAQKVV
+451 DPDVEPEGAKKVV

-479 TIIAPPIID
+479 TIIAPPIVD

-502 FGATVDWKQATNLI
+502 FGATVDWKQETNLI

-532 AYTLNGQEKMMDVA
+532 AYTLNGQEKIMDVA

>member
-1 MKKKLVA
+1 MKKRLIA

-23 AFADETTTPTTPKIN
+23 AFAAETTTPADDIE

-46 DMSRDEISVSI
+46 NTTGQDVSISI
-57 TGDDLEVGMLVYWL
+57 TGDDLKNGMTVLWRVE
-71 VNGVDQ
+71 GISEFTT
-77 PQYLGKI
+77 LGDI
-84 TRTGESQNNFYIKKA
+84 YNPGGQNNYYLKRA
-99 DIPGIEDG
+99 EIPELSSGNKDK
-107 VNRPLTISVSD
+107 LTIAVVDNELIRQAMES
-118 ADFENFIISKEV
+118 FEKEV
-130 DKDIQPV
+130 VPV
-137 APSSMKINVDT
+137 APSSMKVTVDT

-159 TFDDEYVMGANDE
+159 TFDDGYVMGANDQ
-172 LAYQQFDKDGDP
+172 LAYEQFDKDGDP
-184 VPGTNTKYVDITS
+184 VPGTNTKYVDVTG
-197 VKDGKFTFTKSFDED
+197 VKDGKFTFTRSFDED

-217 FTFERNGV
+217 FTFERNDV
-225 ADKDLTATVK
+225 ADKNLTATVK
-235 LESPYGEF
+235 LASPYGD
-243 KELML
+243 L
-248 DFGTTVIKQG
+248 DYYDFTFDTGSLVERGQDVAGTV
-258 ETLTGK
+258 
-264 LYYVNTDGKR
+264 YYVNKEGKR
-274 TDITDEA
+274 YDITDECLFA
-281 DSYNVVT
+281 VT
-288 TDSDALESSNSP
+288 PSNLVEAITDSSDCGFTVKEDAELNK
-300 DTPTVTIADDAT
+300 VITITA
-312 LGSKVNILAFYNNKP
+312 LFNGNKV
-327 VNASLTVIDDAEP
+327 ASQNFTIVEDAEP
-340 GKVKMNITSGSIV
+340 GDVKMNRTSYNAGEETGI
-353 TEKEDQIGV
+353 E
-362 AFTLLD
+362 FTLLD
-368 NNGKTMK
+368 DKGQTMK
-375 LSFRPTNVDIR
+375 LDFFPSDINIR

-397 SVIATDGTT
+397 RVNLTDHGASIT
-406 TLLQTKGVL
+406 TKGKL
-415 NTALACKKPCTG
+415 LTSITCDKPCTG

-479 TIIAPPIID
+479 TIIAPPIVD

-502 FGATVDWKQATNLI
+502 FGATVDWKQESNLI

>member
-23 AFADETTTPTTPKIN
+23 AFADNTTTPAKDIN
-38 IYVTGYNN
+38 IYVTGYDSNVSGQ
-46 DMSRDEISVSI
+46 DVSVSI
-57 TGDDLEVGMLVYWL
+57 TGKDLKVGMAVYWR
-71 VNGVDQ
+71 VDNVSEFE
-77 PQYLGKI
+77 YLGDI
-84 TRTGESQNNFYIKKA
+84 TKTTGQNNFYIKKA
-99 DIPGIEDG
+99 DIPGLSSADA
-107 VNRPLTISVSD
+107 NDLTIAVMDDDLNRLALES
-118 ADFENFIISKEV
+118 FEKEV
-130 DKDIQPV
+130 LPV
-137 APSSMKINVDT
+137 APSSMKITVDT

-159 TFDDEYVMGANDE
+159 TFDDDYVMGENDE
-172 LAYQQFDKDGDP
+172 LAYQQYDKDGDA

-243 KELML
+243 KELVL

-368 NNGKTMK
+368 DNGKTMK

-451 DPDAEPEGAQKVV
+451 DPDAEPEGAEKVV

-479 TIIAPPIID
+479 TIIAPPIVD

>member
-1 MKKKLVA
+1 MKKRLIA

-23 AFADETTTPTTPKIN
+23 AFAAETTTPADDIE

-46 DMSRDEISVSI
+46 NTTGQDVSISI
-57 TGDDLEVGMLVYWL
+57 TGDDLKNGMTVLWRVE
-71 VNGVDQ
+71 GISEFTT
-77 PQYLGKI
+77 LGDI
-84 TRTGESQNNFYIKKA
+84 YNPGGQNNYYLKRA
-99 DIPGIEDG
+99 DIPELSSGNKDK
-107 VNRPLTISVSD
+107 LTIAVVDNELIRQAMES
-118 ADFENFIISKEV
+118 FEKEV
-130 DKDIQPV
+130 VPV
-137 APSSMKINVDT
+137 APSSMKVTVDT

-159 TFDDEYVMGANDE
+159 TFDDGYVMGANDQ
-172 LAYQQFDKDGDP
+172 LAYEQFDKDGDP
-184 VPGTNTKYVDITS
+184 VPGTNTKYVDVTG
-197 VKDGKFTFTKSFDED
+197 VKDGKFTFTRSFDED

-217 FTFERNGV
+217 FTFERNDV
-225 ADKDLTATVK
+225 ADKNLTATVK
-235 LESPYGEF
+235 LASPYGD
-243 KELML
+243 L
-248 DFGTTVIKQG
+248 DYYDFTFDTGSLVERGQDVAGTV
-258 ETLTGK
+258 
-264 LYYVNTDGKR
+264 YYVNKEGKR
-274 TDITDEA
+274 YDITDECLFA
-281 DSYNVVT
+281 VT
-288 TDSDALESSNSP
+288 PSNLVEAITDSSDCGFTVKEDAELNK
-300 DTPTVTIADDAT
+300 VITITA
-312 LGSKVNILAFYNNKP
+312 LFNGNKV
-327 VNASLTVIDDAEP
+327 ASQNFTIVEDAEP
-340 GKVKMNITSGSIV
+340 GDVKMNRTSYNAGEETGI
-353 TEKEDQIGV
+353 E
-362 AFTLLD
+362 FTLLD
-368 NNGKTMK
+368 DKGQTMK
-375 LSFRPTNVDIR
+375 LDFFPSNIDIR

-397 SVIATDGTT
+397 RVSLTDHGASIT
-406 TLLQTKGVL
+406 TKGKL
-415 NTALACKKPCTG
+415 LTSITCDKPCTG

>member
-1 MKKKLVA
+1 MKKRLIA

-23 AFADETTTPTTPKIN
+23 AFAAETTTPADDIE

-46 DMSRDEISVSI
+46 NTTGQDVSISI
-57 TGDDLEVGMLVYWL
+57 TGDDLKNGMTVLWRVE
-71 VNGVDQ
+71 GISEFTT
-77 PQYLGKI
+77 LGDI
-84 TRTGESQNNFYIKKA
+84 YNPGGQNNYYLKRA
-99 DIPGIEDG
+99 DIPELSSGNKDK
-107 VNRPLTISVSD
+107 LTIAVVDNELIRQAMES
-118 ADFENFIISKEV
+118 FEKEV
-130 DKDIQPV
+130 VPV
-137 APSSMKINVDT
+137 APSSMKITIDT

-159 TFDDEYVMGANDE
+159 TFDDGYVMGANDQ
-172 LAYQQFDKDGDP
+172 LAYEQFDKDGDP
-184 VPGTNTKYVDITS
+184 VPGTNTKYVDVTG
-197 VKDGKFTFTKSFDED
+197 VKDGKFTFTRSFDED

-217 FTFERNGV
+217 FTFERNDV
-225 ADKDLTATVK
+225 ADKNLTATVK
-235 LESPYGEF
+235 LASPYGD
-243 KELML
+243 L
-248 DFGTTVIKQG
+248 DYYDFTFDTGSLVERGQDVAGTV
-258 ETLTGK
+258 
-264 LYYVNTDGKR
+264 YYVNKEGKR
-274 TDITDEA
+274 YDITDECLFA
-281 DSYNVVT
+281 VT
-288 TDSDALESSNSP
+288 PSNLVEAITDSSDCGFTVKEDAELNK
-300 DTPTVTIADDAT
+300 VITITA
-312 LGSKVNILAFYNNKP
+312 LFNGNKV
-327 VNASLTVIDDAEP
+327 ASQNFTIVEDAEP
-340 GKVKMNITSGSIV
+340 GDVKMNRTSYNAGEETGI
-353 TEKEDQIGV
+353 E
-362 AFTLLD
+362 FTLLD
-368 NNGKTMK
+368 DKGQTMK
-375 LSFRPTNVDIR
+375 LDFFPSDINIR

-397 SVIATDGTT
+397 RVNLTDHGASIT
-406 TLLQTKGVL
+406 TKGKL
-415 NTALACKKPCTG
+415 LTSITCEKPCTG

-451 DPDAEPEGAQKVV
+451 DPDAEPEGAEKVV

>member
-23 AFADETTTPTTPKIN
+23 AFADGTTTPAKDIN
-38 IYVTGYNN
+38 IYVTGYDSNVSGQ
-46 DMSRDEISVSI
+46 DVSVSI
-57 TGDDLEVGMLVYWL
+57 TGKDLKVGMAVYWR
-71 VNGVDQ
+71 VDNVSEFE
-77 PQYLGKI
+77 YLGDI
-84 TRTGESQNNFYIKKA
+84 TKTTGQNNFYIKKA
-99 DIPGIEDG
+99 DIPELSSADA
-107 VNRPLTISVSD
+107 NDLTIAVMDDDLNRLALES
-118 ADFENFIISKEV
+118 FEKEV
-130 DKDIQPV
+130 LPV
-137 APSSMKINVDT
+137 APSSMKITVDT

-159 TFDDEYVMGANDE
+159 TFDDDYVMGENDE
-172 LAYQQFDKDGDP
+172 LAYQQYDKDGDA

-243 KELML
+243 KELVL

-368 NNGKTMK
+368 DNGKTMK

-451 DPDAEPEGAQKVV
+451 DPDAEPEGAEKVV

-479 TIIAPPIID
+479 TIIAPPIVD

>member
-1 MKKKLVA
+1 MKKRLIA

-23 AFADETTTPTTPKIN
+23 AFAAETTTPADDIE

-46 DMSRDEISVSI
+46 NTTGQDVSISI
-57 TGDDLEVGMLVYWL
+57 TGDDLKNGMTVLWRVE
-71 VNGVDQ
+71 GISEFTT
-77 PQYLGKI
+77 LGDI
-84 TRTGESQNNFYIKKA
+84 YNPGGQNNYYLKRA
-99 DIPGIEDG
+99 DIPELSSGNKDK
-107 VNRPLTISVSD
+107 LTIAVVDNELIRQAMES
-118 ADFENFIISKEV
+118 FEKEV
-130 DKDIQPV
+130 VPV
-137 APSSMKINVDT
+137 APSSMKVTVDT

-159 TFDDEYVMGANDE
+159 TFDDGYVMGANDQ
-172 LAYQQFDKDGDP
+172 LAYEQFDKDGDP
-184 VPGTNTKYVDITS
+184 VPGTNTKYVDVTG
-197 VKDGKFTFTKSFDED
+197 VKDGKFTFTRSFDED

-217 FTFERNGV
+217 FTFERNDV
-225 ADKDLTATVK
+225 ADKNLTATVK
-235 LESPYGEF
+235 LASPYGD
-243 KELML
+243 L
-248 DFGTTVIKQG
+248 DYYDFTFDTGSLVERGQDVAGTV
-258 ETLTGK
+258 
-264 LYYVNTDGKR
+264 YYVNKEGKR
-274 TDITDEA
+274 YDITDECLFA
-281 DSYNVVT
+281 VT
-288 TDSDALESSNSP
+288 PSNLVEAITDSSDCGFTVKEDAELNK
-300 DTPTVTIADDAT
+300 VITITA
-312 LGSKVNILAFYNNKP
+312 LFNGNKV
-327 VNASLTVIDDAEP
+327 ASQNFTIVEDAEP
-340 GKVKMNITSGSIV
+340 GDVKMNSTSYNAGEETGI
-353 TEKEDQIGV
+353 E
-362 AFTLLD
+362 FTLLD
-368 NNGKTMK
+368 DKGQTMK
-375 LSFRPTNVDIR
+375 LDFFPSDINIR

-397 SVIATDGTT
+397 RVNLTDHGASIT
-406 TLLQTKGVL
+406 TKGKL
-415 NTALACKKPCTG
+415 LTSITCDKPCTG

-451 DPDAEPEGAQKVV
+451 DPDAEPEGAEKVV

>member
-23 AFADETTTPTTPKIN
+23 AFADDTTTPAKDIN
-38 IYVTGYNN
+38 IYVTGYDSNVSGQ
-46 DMSRDEISVSI
+46 DVSVSI
-57 TGDDLEVGMLVYWL
+57 TGKDLKVGMAVYWR
-71 VNGVDQ
+71 VDDVSEFE
-77 PQYLGKI
+77 YLGDI
-84 TRTGESQNNFYIKKA
+84 TKTTGQNNFYIKKA
-99 DIPGIEDG
+99 DIPELSSADA
-107 VNRPLTISVSD
+107 NDLTIAVMDDDLNRLALES
-118 ADFENFIISKEV
+118 FEKEV
-130 DKDIQPV
+130 LPV
-137 APSSMKINVDT
+137 APSSMKITVDT

-159 TFDDEYVMGANDE
+159 TFDDDYVMGENDE
-172 LAYQQFDKDGDP
+172 LAYQQYDKDDDA

-235 LESPYGEF
+235 LESPYGEL
-243 KELML
+243 KELDY
-248 DFGTTVIKQG
+248 DFGSAIVKQG
-258 ETLTGK
+258 EKVSGTV
-264 LYYVNTDGKR
+264 YYVNTDGKR
-274 TDITDEA
+274 TDITDEVEGYFFSCDDNSVIA
-281 DSYNVVT
+281 ASNT
-288 TDSDALESSNSP
+288 TTGEL
-300 DTPTVTIADDAT
+300 TIADNAK
-312 LGSKVNILAFYNNKP
+312 LGSVIKANAFYNGKTITT
-327 VNASLTVIDDAEP
+327 SLTVVSDADP
-340 GKVKMNITSGSIV
+340 GDVKMNRTSYNAG
-353 TEKEDQIGV
+353 EELGLE
-362 AFTLLD
+362 FTLLD
-368 NNGKTMK
+368 DKGQTKK
-375 LSFRPTNVDIR
+375 LDFFPSNIDIR

-397 SVIATDGTT
+397 RVNLTDHGASIT
-406 TLLQTKGVL
+406 TKGKL
-415 NTALACKKPCTG
+415 LTSITCDKPCTG

-451 DPDAEPEGAQKVV
+451 DPDAEPEGAEKVV

>member
-23 AFADETTTPTTPKIN
+23 AFADGTTTPAKDIN
-38 IYVTGYNN
+38 IYVTGYDSNVSGQ
-46 DMSRDEISVSI
+46 DVSVSI
-57 TGDDLEVGMLVYWL
+57 TGKDLKVGMAVYWR
-71 VNGVDQ
+71 VDNVSEFE
-77 PQYLGKI
+77 YLGDI
-84 TRTGESQNNFYIKKA
+84 TKTTGQNNFYIKKA
-99 DIPGIEDG
+99 DIPELTSADA
-107 VNRPLTISVSD
+107 NDLTIAVMDDDLNRLALES
-118 ADFENFIISKEV
+118 FEKEV
-130 DKDIQPV
+130 LPV
-137 APSSMKINVDT
+137 APSSMKITVDT

-159 TFDDEYVMGANDE
+159 TFDDDYVMGENDE
-172 LAYQQFDKDGDP
+172 LAYQQYDKDGDA

-235 LESPYGEF
+235 LESPYGEL
-243 KELML
+243 KELDY
-248 DFGTTVIKQG
+248 DFGSAIVKQG
-258 ETLTGK
+258 EKVSGTV
-264 LYYVNTDGKR
+264 YYVNTDGKR
-274 TDITDEA
+274 TDITDEVEGYFFSCDDNSVIA
-281 DSYNVVT
+281 
-288 TDSDALESSNSP
+288 SSN
-300 DTPTVTIADDAT
+300 TTTGELTIADNAK
-312 LGSKVNILAFYNNKP
+312 LGSVIKANAFYNGKTITT
-327 VNASLTVIDDAEP
+327 SLTVVSDADP
-340 GKVKMNITSGSIV
+340 GDVKMNRTSYNAG
-353 TEKEDQIGV
+353 EELGLE
-362 AFTLLD
+362 FTLLD
-368 NNGKTMK
+368 DKGQTKK
-375 LSFRPTNVDIR
+375 LDFFPSNIDIR

-397 SVIATDGTT
+397 RVNLTDHGASIT
-406 TLLQTKGVL
+406 TKGKL
-415 NTALACKKPCTG
+415 LTSITCDKPCTG

-451 DPDAEPEGAQKVV
+451 DPDAEPEGAEKVV

-479 TIIAPPIID
+479 TIIAPPIVD

-532 AYTLNGQEKMMDVA
+532 AYTLNDQEKMMDVA

>member
-23 AFADETTTPTTPKIN
+23 AFADGTTTPAKDIN
-38 IYVTGYNN
+38 IYVTGYDSNVSGQ
-46 DMSRDEISVSI
+46 DVSVSI
-57 TGDDLEVGMLVYWL
+57 TGKDLKVGMAVYWR
-71 VNGVDQ
+71 VDNVSEFE
-77 PQYLGKI
+77 YLGDI
-84 TRTGESQNNFYIKKA
+84 TKTTGQNNFYIKKA
-99 DIPGIEDG
+99 DIPELSSADA
-107 VNRPLTISVSD
+107 NDLTIAVMDDDLNRLALES
-118 ADFENFIISKEV
+118 FEKEV
-130 DKDIQPV
+130 LPV
-137 APSSMKINVDT
+137 APSSMKITVDT

-159 TFDDEYVMGANDE
+159 TFDDDYVMGENDE
-172 LAYQQFDKDGDP
+172 LAYQQYDKDGDA

-235 LESPYGEF
+235 LESPYGEL
-243 KELML
+243 KELDY
-248 DFGTTVIKQG
+248 DFGSAIVKQG
-258 ETLTGK
+258 EKVSGTV
-264 LYYVNTDGKR
+264 YYVNTDGKR
-274 TDITDEA
+274 TDITDEVEGYFFSCDDNSVIA
-281 DSYNVVT
+281 
-288 TDSDALESSNSP
+288 SSN
-300 DTPTVTIADDAT
+300 TTTGELTIADNAK
-312 LGSKVNILAFYNNKP
+312 LGSVIKANAFYNGKTITT
-327 VNASLTVIDDAEP
+327 SLTVVSDADP
-340 GKVKMNITSGSIV
+340 GDVKMNRTSYNAG
-353 TEKEDQIGV
+353 EELGLE
-362 AFTLLD
+362 FTLLD
-368 NNGKTMK
+368 DKGQTMK
-375 LSFRPTNVDIR
+375 LDFFPSNIDIR

-397 SVIATDGTT
+397 RVNLTDHGASIT
-406 TLLQTKGVL
+406 TKGKL
-415 NTALACKKPCTG
+415 LTSITCDKPCTG

-451 DPDAEPEGAQKVV
+451 DPDAESEGAEKVV

-479 TIIAPPIID
+479 TIIAPPIVD

>member
-23 AFADETTTPTTPKIN
+23 AFADGTTTPAKDIN
-38 IYVTGYNN
+38 IYVTGYDSNVSGQ
-46 DMSRDEISVSI
+46 DVSVSI
-57 TGDDLEVGMLVYWL
+57 TGKDLKVGMAVYWR
-71 VNGVDQ
+71 VDNVSEFE
-77 PQYLGKI
+77 YLGDI
-84 TRTGESQNNFYIKKA
+84 TKTTGQNNFYIKKA
-99 DIPGIEDG
+99 DIPELSSADA
-107 VNRPLTISVSD
+107 NDLTIAVMDDDLNRLALES
-118 ADFENFIISKEV
+118 FEKEV
-130 DKDIQPV
+130 LPV
-137 APSSMKINVDT
+137 APSSMKITVDT

-159 TFDDEYVMGANDE
+159 TFDDDYVMGENDE
-172 LAYQQFDKDGDP
+172 LAYQQYDKDGDA

-243 KELML
+243 KELVL

-281 DSYNVVT
+281 DSYNIVT

-368 NNGKTMK
+368 NNGKNMK

-415 NTALACKKPCTG
+415 NTALACDKPCTG

-451 DPDAEPEGAQKVV
+451 DPDAEPEGAEKVV

-479 TIIAPPIID
+479 TIIAPPIVD

>member
-23 AFADETTTPTTPKIN
+23 AFADGTTTPAKDIN
-38 IYVTGYNN
+38 IYVTGYDSNVSGQ
-46 DMSRDEISVSI
+46 DVSVSI
-57 TGDDLEVGMLVYWL
+57 TGKDLKVGMAVYWR
-71 VNGVDQ
+71 VDNVSEFE
-77 PQYLGKI
+77 YLGDI
-84 TRTGESQNNFYIKKA
+84 TKTTGQNNFYIKKA
-99 DIPGIEDG
+99 DIPELTSADA
-107 VNRPLTISVSD
+107 NDLTIAVMDDDLNRLALES
-118 ADFENFIISKEV
+118 FEKEV
-130 DKDIQPV
+130 LPV
-137 APSSMKINVDT
+137 APSSMKITVDT

-159 TFDDEYVMGANDE
+159 TFDDDYVMGENDE
-172 LAYQQFDKDGDP
+172 LAYQQYDKDGDA

-235 LESPYGEF
+235 LESPYGEL
-243 KELML
+243 KELDY
-248 DFGTTVIKQG
+248 DFGSAIVKQG
-258 ETLTGK
+258 EKVSGTV
-264 LYYVNTDGKR
+264 YYVNTDGKR
-274 TDITDEA
+274 TDITDEVEGYFFSCDDNSVIA
-281 DSYNVVT
+281 
-288 TDSDALESSNSP
+288 SSN
-300 DTPTVTIADDAT
+300 TTTGELTIADNAK
-312 LGSKVNILAFYNNKP
+312 LGSVIKANAFYNGKTITT
-327 VNASLTVIDDAEP
+327 SLTVVSDADP
-340 GKVKMNITSGSIV
+340 GDVKMNRTSYNAG
-353 TEKEDQIGV
+353 EELGLE
-362 AFTLLD
+362 FTLLD
-368 NNGKTMK
+368 DKGQTKK
-375 LSFRPTNVDIR
+375 LDFFPSNIDIR

-397 SVIATDGTT
+397 RVNLTDHGASIT
-406 TLLQTKGVL
+406 TKGKFL
-415 NTALACKKPCTG
+415 TSITCDKPCTG

-451 DPDAEPEGAQKVV
+451 DPDAEPEGAEKVV

>member
-23 AFADETTTPTTPKIN
+23 AFAVETTTPADDIE

-46 DMSRDEISVSI
+46 NTTGQDVSISI
-57 TGDDLEVGMLVYWL
+57 TGDDLKNGMTVLWRVE
-71 VNGVDQ
+71 GISEFTT
-77 PQYLGKI
+77 LGDI
-84 TRTGESQNNFYIKKA
+84 YNPGGQNNYYLKRA
-99 DIPGIEDG
+99 DIPELSSGNKDK
-107 VNRPLTISVSD
+107 LTIAIVDNELIRQAMES
-118 ADFENFIISKEV
+118 FEKEV
-130 DKDIQPV
+130 VPV
-137 APSSMKINVDT
+137 APSSMKVTVDT

-159 TFDDEYVMGANDE
+159 TFDDGYVMGANDQ
-172 LAYQQFDKDGDP
+172 LAYEQFDKDGDP
-184 VPGTNTKYVDITS
+184 VPGTNTKYVDVTG
-197 VKDGKFTFTKSFDED
+197 VKDGKFTFTRSFDED
-212 TASVK
+212 TASFK
-217 FTFERNGV
+217 FTFERNDV
-225 ADKDLTATVK
+225 ADKNLTATVK
-235 LESPYGEF
+235 LASPYGD
-243 KELML
+243 L
-248 DFGTTVIKQG
+248 DYYDFTFDTGSLVERGQDVAGTV
-258 ETLTGK
+258 
-264 LYYVNTDGKR
+264 YYVNKEGKR
-274 TDITDEA
+274 YDITDECLFA
-281 DSYNVVT
+281 VT
-288 TDSDALESSNSP
+288 PSNLVEAITDSSDCGFTVKEDAELNK
-300 DTPTVTIADDAT
+300 VITITA
-312 LGSKVNILAFYNNKP
+312 LFNGNKV
-327 VNASLTVIDDAEP
+327 ASQNFTIVEDAEP
-340 GKVKMNITSGSIV
+340 GDVKMNRTSYNAGEETGI
-353 TEKEDQIGV
+353 E
-362 AFTLLD
+362 FTLLD
-368 NNGKTMK
+368 DKGQTMK
-375 LSFRPTNVDIR
+375 LDFFPSDINIR

-397 SVIATDGTT
+397 RVNLTDHGASIT
-406 TLLQTKGVL
+406 TKGKL
-415 NTALACKKPCTG
+415 LTSITCDKPCTG

-451 DPDAEPEGAQKVV
+451 DPDAEPEGAEKVV

>member
-23 AFADETTTPTTPKIN
+23 AFAAETTTPADDIE

-46 DMSRDEISVSI
+46 NTTGQDVSISI
-57 TGDDLEVGMLVYWL
+57 TGDDLKNGMTVLWRVE
-71 VNGVDQ
+71 GISEFTT
-77 PQYLGKI
+77 LGDI
-84 TRTGESQNNFYIKKA
+84 YNPGGQNNYYLKRA
-99 DIPGIEDG
+99 DIPELSSGNKDK
-107 VNRPLTISVSD
+107 LTIAVVDNELIRQAMES
-118 ADFENFIISKEV
+118 FEKEV
-130 DKDIQPV
+130 VPV
-137 APSSMKINVDT
+137 APSSMKVTVDT

-159 TFDDEYVMGANDE
+159 TFDDGYVMGANDQ
-172 LAYQQFDKDGDP
+172 LAYEQFDKDGDP
-184 VPGTNTKYVDITS
+184 VPGTNTKYVDVTG
-197 VKDGKFTFTKSFDED
+197 VKDGKFTFTRSFDED

-217 FTFERNGV
+217 FTFERNDV
-225 ADKDLTATVK
+225 ADKNLTATVK
-235 LESPYGEF
+235 LASPYGD
-243 KELML
+243 L
-248 DFGTTVIKQG
+248 DYYDFTFDTGSLVERGQDVAGTV
-258 ETLTGK
+258 
-264 LYYVNTDGKR
+264 YYVNKEGKR
-274 TDITDEA
+274 YDITDECLFA
-281 DSYNVVT
+281 VT
-288 TDSDALESSNSP
+288 PSNLVEAITDSSDCGFTVKEDAELNK
-300 DTPTVTIADDAT
+300 VITITA
-312 LGSKVNILAFYNNKP
+312 LFNGNKV
-327 VNASLTVIDDAEP
+327 ASQNFTIVEDAEP
-340 GKVKMNITSGSIV
+340 GDVKMNRTSYNAGEETGI
-353 TEKEDQIGV
+353 E
-362 AFTLLD
+362 FTLLD
-368 NNGKTMK
+368 DKGQTMK
-375 LSFRPTNVDIR
+375 LDFFPSNIDIR

-397 SVIATDGTT
+397 RVNLTDHGASIT
-406 TLLQTKGVL
+406 TKGKL
-415 NTALACKKPCTG
+415 LTSITCDKPCTG

-451 DPDAEPEGAQKVV
+451 DPDAEPEGAKKVV
-464 VTIGSTTMQVDGKNK
+464 VTIGSTTMQVDGKNT
-479 TIIAPPIID
+479 TIIAPPIVD

-502 FGATVDWKQATNLI
+502 FGATVDWKQETNLI